1 MNPETLIQK
10 IEALEKQLPRW
21 EKWLFVC
28 YGAAFTMFINAM
40 VRLVERSYLK
50 QAFVFTAEEL
60 NQMGISVPVY
70 TIPAPMI
77 PSIFDAISK
86 SLSAPWWTLVCCIIL
101 LTTLFPGVL
110 LSVHSEWRKV
120 SINKRLNLIFGFFLA
135 SWIVFLS
142 AGAQDPTNAVGSY
155 NFLLI
160 GSAIA
165 IVTGY
170 WWLRRKRATP
180 EEVFP

>member
-77 PSIFDAISK
+77 PSIFDAISN
-86 SLSAPWWTLVCCIIL
+86 SPRPPREAP
-101 LTTLFPGVL
+101 VL
-110 LSVHSEWRKV
+110 GR
-120 SINKRLNLIFGFFLA
+120 G
-135 SWIVFLS
+135 
-142 AGAQDPTNAVGSY
+142 
-155 NFLLI
+155 
-160 GSAIA
+160 
-165 IVTGY
+165 
-170 WWLRRKRATP
+170 
-180 EEVFP
+180 EE